1 MADMHTEFDTCAEC
15 TTTNASFVAIPPA
28 RLDISTARSV
38 RSTGGS
44 SPQISNMI
52 GTIQALSGVP
62 ASGQVADSDAREI
75 EQLCGRARQVREP
88 VWGRRITYS
97 RKLFVPLTNMCRD
110 ECGYCTFVQA
120 PDSPHARVM
129 TPDEVRDS
137 LLTGEKAGCKEVL
150 FSLGE
155 KPELRYAV
163 ARRAL
168 DRLGY
173 RTMTDYLAAM
183 CDLVLRETSMIP
195 HVNAGTLSDD
205 ELSRLRP
212 VSASMG
218 LMLESVSNRLL
229 RKGQPHHACPDKV
242 PEQRL
247 ATLERGGRHRI
258 PFTTGILI
266 GIGETWQERIDSLRA
281 INALHRRYG
290 HIQEVIVQNFRAKSG
305 TAMSDHPEPTL
316 TDLVRTLA
324 VARLELDPDISLQVP
339 PNLTVDHRA
348 LINAGIND
356 WGGISPVTSDFI
368 NPERAWPEIDVL
380 ARTTASAGSE
390 LAERLTVYPRYTA
403 ADKGYLAPRLA
414 ERVFDLSREDG
425 LAAHQYAG
433 TDTAL

>member
-1 MADMHTEFDTCAEC
+1 MHIKTSTHIDWPATNTRPAIIP
-15 TTTNASFVAIPPA
+15 TTRPV
-28 RLDISTARSV
+28 ISTIRPVHCSDYLDLRKNNV
-38 RSTGGS
+38 VVPPHTLNNGPIIRRPDGG
-44 SPQISNMI
+44 N
-52 GTIQALSGVP
+52 TL
-62 ASGQVADSDAREI
+62 EI
-75 EQLCGRARQVREP
+75 EQLCKRARQVRESA
-88 VWGRRITYS
+88 WGRRITYS

-137 LLTGEKAGCKEVL
+137 LRAGEKAGCKEVL

-155 KPELRYAV
+155 KPELRYAA

-205 ELSRLRP
+205 ELARLHP

-218 LMLESVSNRLL
+218 LMLESVSKRLL

-242 PEQRL
+242 PAQRL
-247 ATLERGGRHRI
+247 ATLGRGGRRRI

-290 HIQEVIVQNFRAKSG
+290 HIQEVIVQNFRAKPG
-305 TAMSDHPEPTL
+305 TAMADHPEPTL
-316 TDLVRTLA
+316 TDLIRTLA
-324 VARLELDPDISLQVP
+324 VARLELDADISLQVP

-348 LINAGIND
+348 LIDAGIND

-368 NPERAWPEIDVL
+368 NPERIWPEIDVL
-380 ARTTASAGSE
+380 ARTTASAGYE
-390 LAERLTVYPRYTA
+390 LAERLTVYPGYTGA
-403 ADKGYLAPRLA
+403 AKGYLAPRLA